1 LQAKKAWAE
10 IVWLRV
16 ESSGWLF
23 RKLLKILVQ
32 NRVGDVPTAE
42 QLSASQKGLCPM
54 DLSQKAK
61 PILYESVTY
70 LLT

>member
-1 LQAKKAWAE
+1 MGRNRVAQGG
-10 IVWLRV
+10 IQWLAV
-16 ESSGWLF
+16 P
-23 RKLLKILVQ
+23 KILKILVQ